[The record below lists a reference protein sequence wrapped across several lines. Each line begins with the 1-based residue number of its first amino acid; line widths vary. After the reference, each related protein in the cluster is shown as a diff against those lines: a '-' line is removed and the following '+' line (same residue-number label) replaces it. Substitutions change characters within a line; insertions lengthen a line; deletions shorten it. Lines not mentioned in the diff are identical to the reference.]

1 MKTIKALDLPDVFL
15 LVQILIFG
23 VTIPTVD
30 TYSDLILSWNLFASG
45 HHLWAVATFLPVLVC
60 FAFTSVAFYQIPFS
74 SPYHRYIG
82 LPVLVLQVDNV
93 YTQTCCQTSFN
104 RCGRNTSASVL
115 PMRSSLARKAGGR
128 SGSTT

>member
-1 MKTIKALDLPDVFL
+1 METGLRRVLGSTRCIAAAATPRSDHRGNRCPEEKTVNTMKTIKALDLPDVFL

-93 YTQTCCQTSFN
+93 
-104 RCGRNTSASVL
+104 
-115 PMRSSLARKAGGR
+115 
-128 SGSTT
+128 

>member
-93 YTQTCCQTSFN
+93 YTRIN
-104 RCGRNTSASVL
+104 GSAL
-115 PMRSSLARKAGGR
+115 L
-128 SGSTT
+128 TDQLEE

>member
-1 MKTIKALDLPDVFL
+1 MNTMKTIKALDLPDVFL

-82 LPVLVLQVDNV
+82 LLVLVLQVDMFSMFIHKPV
-93 YTQTCCQTSFN
+93 VKHHSTGVAAIPLPLCC
-104 RCGRNTSASVL
+104 L
-115 PMRSSLARKAGGR
+115 
-128 SGSTT
+128 